1 MVTKISTSVPHLA
14 LLALCVPAGGV
25 RVPAAVSGSLFVPP
39 PVSGLHF
46 VQVVHAA
53 RRLDEESGVR
63 SAVAIAV
70 ASYPPV
76 VGEGAGRL
84 AVEGVT
90 VARLTHG
97 SSSTGSWDGKNKKL
111 IKTSF

>member
-1 MVTKISTSVPHLA
+1 MSV
-14 LLALCVPAGGV
+14 
-25 RVPAAVSGSLFVPP
+25 SLSVPP

-53 RRLDEESGVR
+53 RRLDEKSSVGP
-63 SAVAIAV
+63 AVAITV
-70 ASYPPV
+70 APHSAV

-90 VARLTHG
+90 VT
-97 SSSTGSWDGKNKKL
+97 
-111 IKTSF
+111 